1 MNTSD
6 IVKQAEAYCAHTGKT
21 LSTVGSYAVRDGK
34 FFLRLGNG
42 GGCTLRTAKRVIEW
56 FSDNWPTDLE
66 WPREIPRPTPNKKE
80 AA

>member
-6 IVKQAEAYCAHTGKT
+6 ILRQAEIYCDHTGKT

-34 FFLRLGNG
+34 FFLRLKDG

-56 FSDNWPTDLE
+56 FDQNWPDDLA
-66 WPREIPRPTPNKKE
+66 WPAGINRPGDRR